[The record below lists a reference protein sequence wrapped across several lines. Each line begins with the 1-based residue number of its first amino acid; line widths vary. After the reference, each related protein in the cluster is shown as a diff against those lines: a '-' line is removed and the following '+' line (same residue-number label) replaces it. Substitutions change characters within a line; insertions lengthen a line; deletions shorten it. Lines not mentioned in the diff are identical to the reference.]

1 MLVEVP
7 RARGEVPTVDTMG
20 VIFIILLALWLL
32 GVRIL

>member
-1 MLVEVP
+1 MLVEVL

-20 VIFIILLALWLL
+20 TILIILLALWLL